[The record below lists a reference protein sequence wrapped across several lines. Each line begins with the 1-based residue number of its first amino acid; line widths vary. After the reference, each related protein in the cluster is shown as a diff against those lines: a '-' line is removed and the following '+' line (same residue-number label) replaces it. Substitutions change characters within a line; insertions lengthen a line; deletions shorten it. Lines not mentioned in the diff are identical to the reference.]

1 MPESKP
7 QSIVTLTFQPPA
19 LRWLLLLPALLALA
33 GACFAARWY
42 VGNTIAEYSPA
53 VDEGGLD
60 MARMAVRWAPGDPL
74 THWRLASFEE
84 KTFSAE
90 NLSAAVREYELA
102 VAAAPYDYR
111 YWMELGRAL
120 EASGDRDKG
129 EKALLRAV
137 ELAPAYSH
145 PRWYYGNLLLRQG
158 KTDQAFAQLGRA
170 AEADDV
176 MQPAIFGMASQVFGS
191 DVEKITQVF
200 QAPAVRLNFAIGLIK
215 TGKFDEA
222 TRVLRTISAADR
234 KAQNELT
241 EQVLQ
246 SLIASKQFQAA
257 LTLMRELAPAG
268 SDLPAVDQLW
278 NGGFEKAV
286 PILDKEPFRWVIS
299 NRPEAQVSI
308 DPRAH
313 SGNASLQ
320 ITFKAPTRLQGIPVS
335 QIVIVEPDTQFR
347 LQFYQRTDSLTS
359 ASTPAVVIIDTVDNA
374 ALASSQ
380 PAPTGT
386 NEWQLVT
393 VDFKT
398 KPLREGITIGFGRA
412 NCDDKQP
419 VCPIFGTVWYD
430 DFNLQRL
437 NGPGTPRRGANN
449 SAR

>member
-1 MPESKP
+1 
-7 QSIVTLTFQPPA
+7 

-74 THWRLASFEE
+74 THWRLASFDE

-120 EASGDRDKG
+120 EASGDRDQG

-158 KTDQAFAQLGRA
+158 KTDEAFAQLARA
-170 AEADDV
+170 AEADEV
-176 MQPAIFGMASQVFGS
+176 MQPAIFGIASQLFGN
-191 DVEKITQVF
+191 DVERITQVF
-200 QAPAVRLNFAIGLIK
+200 KAPTVRLNFAIGFIK
-215 TGKFDEA
+215 AGKFDEA
-222 TRVLRTISAADR
+222 MRVLRTISAADR
-234 KAQNELT
+234 KAQSELT

-246 SLIASKQFQAA
+246 SLIAGKQFHSA

-268 SDLPAVDQLW
+268 SDLPAADQLW
-278 NGGFEKAV
+278 NGGFEKAMPV
-286 PILDKEPFRWVIS
+286 LDKEPFRWVIN
-299 NRPEAQVSI
+299 NRPQAQVTI
-308 DPRAH
+308 DPHAH
-313 SGNASLQ
+313 TGNGSLQ
-320 ITFKAPTRLQGIPVS
+320 IKFKVPTKLDSVPVS
-335 QIVIVEPDTQFR
+335 QTVVVEPDSQFR
-347 LQFYQRTDSLTS
+347 LQFYQRTETLTS
-359 ASTPAVVIIDTVDNA
+359 ASTPAVVITDTVDNT

-386 NEWQLVT
+386 NDWQLVT

-398 KPLREGITIGFGRA
+398 KPLREGITIGFVRTD
-412 NCDDKQP
+412 CDNKQP

-437 NGPGTPRRGANN
+437 SGPGTPRRGANN